1 MRTGRGVGLASAA
14 GSATVKKILD
24 FSGESVSMLCA
35 GQNGS
40 VTLIDRYNAWDVCK
54 LFFTYKFACYCL
66 LIDYHHTDDINVT
79 ILYRTSIQCN
89 ASYFLFYKS
98 QDFFLPLQLSALSPV
113 SCFRFLLYYHR
124 SNRSGEEMS
133 LSKGMV
139 LCKGPPLPFKS
150 FKFKATLL
158 TMASLQPPIIPG
170 STYEL
175 FLHGEVVQCCIT
187 KLYSLNLTASGGG
200 TEGKDLGSLKKS
212 GRNIRSV
219 GGNLTSSMGNKNRTE
234 NPKCIP
240 GGRCAKVKIEV
251 TQSVCIE
258 PFKICDALGR
268 FALRSKGKTC
278 AVGICEKVK
287 KIESLG

>member
-1 MRTGRGVGLASAA
+1 
-14 GSATVKKILD
+14 
-24 FSGESVSMLCA
+24 
-35 GQNGS
+35 
-40 VTLIDRYNAWDVCK
+40 
-54 LFFTYKFACYCL
+54 
-66 LIDYHHTDDINVT
+66 
-79 ILYRTSIQCN
+79 
-89 ASYFLFYKS
+89 
-98 QDFFLPLQLSALSPV
+98 
-113 SCFRFLLYYHR
+113 
-124 SNRSGEEMS
+124 MS
-133 LSKGMV
+133 LRGGMV

-187 KLYSLNLTASGGG
+187 KLYSLNLAAASSGS
-200 TEGKDLGSLKKS
+200 EVKDSGSLKKS
-212 GRNIRSV
+212 GKNIRSV
-219 GGNLTSSMGNKNRTE
+219 GGNLTSGMGNKNRTE

-287 KIESLG
+287 KIESIG